1 MPQLSPLTA
10 LEIAAL
16 PNIIAIINNIQGKNN
31 AKTNKEICDKLF
43 ELNGITM
50 SDVRFRKIIRHIRV
64 NDLIPFLASNSKGY
78 YIENDKT
85 EMFKYILRLEKR
97 AESIKA
103 TALAL
108 RKQLIDG

>member
-1 MPQLSPLTA
+1 MPQLSSLTA

-16 PNIIAIINNIQGKNN
+16 PSIIVIINTIQGKNN
-31 AKTNKEICDKLF
+31 VKTNKEICDLLF
-43 ELNGITM
+43 DLNGISIT
-50 SDVRFRKIIRHIRV
+50 DVRFRKIIRHIRV
-64 NDLIPFLASNSKGY
+64 NDLIPFLASNSRGY

-85 EMFKYILRLEKR
+85 EMFKYILRLEER

-108 RKQLIDG
+108 RKQLINV